1 MNLKLSPE
9 IAAGFVE
16 EAQGYFAQMREA
28 FLQWAAGDAGALEE
42 PRRLIHTI
50 KGAASMIGLPAL
62 AHVSLLFEDTL
73 KLFAGHIPAPGQPLQ
88 FQSALQSLESYVAG
102 IARGDRRNS
111 ELAATIVSL
120 RRSRGDGEE
129 GDSGAVKQILG
140 HEPVSTPVQ
149 TGNAEEETDL
159 RANFRYEAEDQLLAI
174 GRSLRMLETQRDQGD
189 NKEILRALRRSIHS
203 LKGASQ
209 SVGLKALTELTHR
222 LEDLLDGI
230 TSDQISFSRGVER
243 LLFSTFDTI
252 TDLATGDQEE
262 ASVWDRV
269 NALRD
274 MFTAVITSSRSGV
287 EFGVELADPEETEP
301 VGEDDEA
308 EEIPAE
314 FIDVFRQEADEHLN
328 TIASRLREIETAA
341 ATEERR
347 SAIQDLRRAT
357 HTLKGAAG
365 VIGFQTLSTLAHRM
379 EDLLDDAWESNQ
391 QLEPAQLQLLHE
403 TSDVLADLATE
414 PAKRTEALGRRRDLL
429 QRYATWKSQASAPLP
444 TFFTPP
450 KVSEPVSEPAAP
462 VIEIPQGEDPTP
474 KPIKN
479 LARLDPAADRTAQYV
494 RVPIERLDE
503 MVRLVSE
510 LVVSRS
516 TFEQYLEAYRHDVD
530 ELRFSLGRLR
540 RLSQKFDTDFEVQAL
555 LGGPG
560 GLVNRTIGADRQG
573 VTDKRSE
580 FDSLEFDR
588 YTDLHLVARDL
599 GETVTDIS
607 VGVSLLSHRSG
618 DFDSYLTRVGRL
630 TSDIQDRFMRMRMV
644 PLANLATRLHR
655 VVRVTADKVGKQVD
669 LVLEGEQVEMD
680 KTALEELAG
689 PLEHLLRNAVD
700 HGIENEH
707 LRRNGD
713 KRPRGQ
719 VTIRAYYLGTHI
731 VVEVTDDGRGMDA
744 TAIRRRAVAQGLY
757 TESEAAALS
766 DAEAFE
772 LCFRPGFST
781 AREVSDISGRG
792 VGLDVVKGAVTKMK
806 GAITIESRPGEG
818 TTFHLRL
825 PMSLAILRVLMV
837 KARGE
842 VYAVPLGAVTR
853 ILRLEPGQLEKV
865 GHQQVLRLEKQ
876 VLPALRLGEALGGKA
891 TAASVEGTDQ
901 ERPPVLVVDLGAT
914 QAALIVDELLLAREV
929 VVKTLGSLIRKI
941 RGVTGTTIRG
951 DGSIVL
957 IVNPPELFDNGR
969 AIGVNNGTSR
979 ASRTPR
985 QTGFDVLVVDD
996 SVSVRRV
1003 LTNLFQNHG
1012 WRPTSAKDGMEALE
1026 ILQSGKRFDA
1036 VLLDMEM
1043 PRMDGYELLTILRG
1057 QAQFA
1062 ELPVVMLT
1070 SRAADKHRRK
1080 AFELGASDYLVKP
1093 YQDDALL
1100 GVIQR
1105 VVQARQDAR
1114 NEVHSES

>member
-28 FLQWAAGDAGALEE
+28 FAQWSAGDTRALEE
-42 PRRLIHTI
+42 PRRLVHTI

-62 AHVSLLFEDTL
+62 AHVSLLLEETL
-73 KLFAGHIPAPGQPLQ
+73 KLHAGQVPAGGQVRY
-88 FQSALQSLESYVAG
+88 FQAAVQSLESYAQG
-102 IARGDRRNS
+102 IAAGDRRNS
-111 ELAATIVSL
+111 DLAATIVAI
-120 RRSRGDGEE
+120 RRSRGESDQ
-129 GDSGAVKQILG
+129 GDSGAVQQILG

-149 TGNAEEETDL
+149 TATVDEETDL

-174 GRSLRMLETQRDQGD
+174 GRSLRMLEARKDQGD

-209 SVGLKALTELTHR
+209 SVGLKALTELAHR

-230 TSDQISFSRGVER
+230 TSDQISFSGGVER

-252 TDLATGDQEE
+252 TDLATGDQDE

-274 MFTAVITSSRSGV
+274 MFTAVIAHSRG
-287 EFGVELADPEETEP
+287 GLELPAGDIIEEID
-301 VGEDDEA
+301 VAEA

-328 TIASRLREIETAA
+328 TIASRLRQMDSTAA
-341 ATEERR
+341 PEERR
-347 SAIQDLRRAT
+347 NAIQELRRAT

-365 VIGFQTLSTLAHRM
+365 VIGFETLSSLAHRM
-379 EDLLDDAWESNQ
+379 EDLLDEAWEGTR
-391 QLEPAQLQLLHE
+391 QLDAAQLQLLHE
-403 TSDVLADLATE
+403 TSDVLADLVTE
-414 PAKRTEALGRRRDLL
+414 PGRRAEALVRRRDLL
-429 QRYATWKSQASAPLP
+429 KRYAAAGGAKVALP
-444 TFFTPP
+444 SFFSTPKP
-450 KVSEPVSEPAAP
+450 EPAAEAPAP
-462 VIEIPQGEDPTP
+462 VIETPPSEDSEV
-474 KPIKN
+474 KPLKN
-479 LARLDPAADRTAQYV
+479 LARLDPVADRTAQYV

-516 TFEQYLEAYRHDVD
+516 TFEQYLDAYRHDVD

-540 RLSQKFDTDFEVQAL
+540 RLSQRFDTDFEVQAL

-560 GLVNRTIGADRQG
+560 GLVKRAIGSDRQER
-573 VTDKRSE
+573 TDKRPE

-588 YTDLHLVARDL
+588 YTGLHLVARDL
-599 GETVTDIS
+599 AETVTDIS

-618 DFDSYLTRVGRL
+618 DFDSYLTRLGRL
-630 TSDIQDRFMRMRMV
+630 TSDVQDRFMRMRMV

-669 LVLEGEQVEMD
+669 LALEGEQVEMD

-707 LRRNGD
+707 LRRNAE
-713 KRPRGQ
+713 KRARGQ

-744 TAIRRRAVAQGLY
+744 AAIRRKAVSQGLY
-757 TESEAAALS
+757 SEAEAAALS

-781 AREVSDISGRG
+781 AREISDISGRG
-792 VGLDVVKGAVTKMK
+792 VGLDVVKGAVAKMK

-837 KARGE
+837 RARGE
-842 VYAVPLGAVTR
+842 IYAVPLGSVTR
-853 ILRLEPGQLEKV
+853 ILRLEQGQLERV

-876 VLPALRLGEALGGKA
+876 ILPALRLGEALGSKA
-891 TAASVEGTDQ
+891 TTGSIEGAAE
-901 ERPPVLVVDLGAT
+901 ERPPVLVVDLGGT

-941 RGVTGTTIRG
+941 KGVTGTTIRG

-969 AIGVNNGTSR
+969 AAGGVNNATNRTGARPSR
-979 ASRTPR
+979 PAR
-985 QTGFDVLVVDD
+985 QSGLDVLVVDD

-1012 WRPTSAKDGMEALE
+1012 WRPTAAKDGMEALE
-1026 ILQSGKRFDA
+1026 ILQAGKRFDS

-1062 ELPVVMLT
+1062 DLPVVMLT
-1070 SRAADKHRRK
+1070 SRAAEKHRRK
-1080 AFELGASDYLVKP
+1080 AFELGVSDYLVKP

-1100 GVIQR
+1100 GVLQR
-1105 VVQARQDAR
+1105 VAAERHG
-1114 NEVHSES
+1114 VHSER